1 MKYRSLCDGFLE
13 DGNDFQRKLSAF
25 ITEYTEIPTQSTLR
39 TFLCGYVLQN
49 FLCVLLSPSTL
60 CASVL
65 KILPVPL
72 CSKNLPVISSAC
84 LASGSLCLC
93 AKNHSRL
100 LFSVSLVKFPKSKTS
115 NKGYDCQHQIQEEVL
130 IIFEENYEE
139 RYKYHTD
146 ANQD

>member
-39 TFLCGYVLQN
+39 TFLCSSVLQN

-65 KILPVPL
+65 FGMIFKEKSHHSTQSTLRFNHRVRGRF
-72 CSKNLPVISSAC
+72 NEVI
-84 LASGSLCLC
+84 
-93 AKNHSRL
+93 H
-100 LFSVSLVKFPKSKTS
+100 
-115 NKGYDCQHQIQEEVL
+115 H
-130 IIFEENYEE
+130 
-139 RYKYHTD
+139 
-146 ANQD
+146 